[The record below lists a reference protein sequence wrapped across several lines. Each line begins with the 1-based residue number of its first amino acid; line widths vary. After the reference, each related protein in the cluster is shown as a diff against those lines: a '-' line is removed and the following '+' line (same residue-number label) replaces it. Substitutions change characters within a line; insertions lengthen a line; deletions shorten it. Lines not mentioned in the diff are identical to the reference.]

1 MRGGE
6 PSTVLVSPS
15 PPPSSFARGDAVSLA
30 MNDFSN
36 DDNGTYVPVLPEDS
50 TPLVW
55 VEAEHIF
62 VARGYIYRVHGRCG
76 PLEDSETVLDH
87 QVPDT
92 FTVLSTRSPAQL
104 AASAPSGWGPIEPA
118 HDLDIGARLGD
129 TLVAKRH
136 GGNEY
141 TVVHPTASILE
152 DPPR

>member
-1 MRGGE
+1 
-6 PSTVLVSPS
+6 
-15 PPPSSFARGDAVSLA
+15 VSLA
-30 MNDFSN
+30 IDDFSN
-36 DDNGTYVPVLPEDS
+36 DNVAYVPAALPEDS

-62 VARGYIYRVHGRCG
+62 VARGYVYRVHGRCG

-87 QVPDT
+87 QAPDT
-92 FTVLSTRSPAQL
+92 FTVLSSRSPAEL
-104 AASAPSGWGPIEPA
+104 AASAPNGWGPIEPA
-118 HDLDIGARLGD
+118 HELDVGTRLGD